1 MPPYWTCL
9 RLIALTLG
17 SFVALGGF
25 ARAAGDY
32 LIHSGDVL
40 NVQVY
45 GEPTLTQNVTVLTD
59 GSIVYPLIGRVEVGG
74 QTVDGATRELS
85 SALSRYIHSPI
96 VNVAV
101 ATEGPLSVLVLG
113 NVKTPGKYAIGP
125 EGRLTDAIAAAGGL
139 GPTDGDFPAARI
151 SNANDS
157 TQTVSL
163 QKLLHDG
170 DVTLNIPLYNDSVVY
185 VPTPST
191 IRVRVLGAVEH
202 PGDIDVGEGDRLSMA
217 IARAGNS
224 ANANADLNHVHVT
237 RQETDGT
244 SKNFEVNLYRE
255 LQDGDISA
263 DPVLEKGD
271 VVYVPQ
277 ARAGGGSTGNTV
289 FGVLRRLFIPF

>member
-1 MPPYWTCL
+1 LPPYRNCL
-9 RLIALTLG
+9 RLIAFTLG
-17 SFVALGGF
+17 ALAATGGF
-25 ARAAGDY
+25 ARAASADY
-32 LIHSGDVL
+32 LLHSGDVL
-40 NVQVY
+40 NVQVF
-45 GEPTLTQNVTVLTD
+45 GEPTLTQTVTVLTD

-74 QTVDGATRELS
+74 ETVDGATRRLS
-85 SALSRYIHSPI
+85 TALSRYVHSPI

-139 GPTDGDFPAARI
+139 GPTDGDFPDARI
-151 SNANDS
+151 SNTNDT
-157 TQTVSL
+157 TQSVSL

-170 DVTLNIPLYNDSVVY
+170 DLTLNVPLYNDSVVY

-224 ANANADLNHVHVT
+224 ANSNADLNHVYVT
-237 RQETDGT
+237 REEADGT
-244 SKNFEVNLYRE
+244 SKNFEVDLYKE
-255 LQDGDISA
+255 LQGGDISA

-277 ARAGGGSTGNTV
+277 AKSGGNTGNTV
-289 FGVLRRLFIPF
+289 LGVLRRLFIPF